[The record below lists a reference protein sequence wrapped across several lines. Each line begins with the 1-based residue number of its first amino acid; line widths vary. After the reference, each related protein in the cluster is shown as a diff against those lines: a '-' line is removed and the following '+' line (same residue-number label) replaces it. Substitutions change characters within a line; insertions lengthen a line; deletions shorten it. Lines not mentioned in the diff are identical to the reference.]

1 MSRAKELR
9 KRLGDKYSFKRMVS
23 GQELFRLQK
32 RPPEDFTDKL
42 LAVLVVGCVK
52 MEAVAYRDGM
62 KVEVGYDIFV
72 KDAPDAREWIC
83 YDIVNKA
90 VKLKESDMLFELDKI
105 VENNGLS
112 YTECCFEK
120 VEGIEIEVGKKPIG
134 HPP

>member
-9 KRLGDKYSFKRMVS
+9 KRLGEKYSFKRMVS

-32 RPPEDFTDKL
+32 RPPKDFTEQL

-52 MEAVAYRDGM
+52 MEAVAYRDGN

-83 YDIVNKA
+83 YDVVNKA

-105 VENNGLS
+105 VESNRLS

-120 VEGIEIEVGKKPIG
+120 VDGIEIDVEKKPIG
-134 HPP
+134 RPP

>member
-1 MSRAKELR
+1 MNRAKELR

-32 RPPEDFTDKL
+32 RTPEDFTDKL

-52 MEAVAYRDGM
+52 MEAVAYRDGN

-83 YDIVNKA
+83 YDVVNKA

>member
-1 MSRAKELR
+1 MNRAKELR

-32 RPPEDFTDKL
+32 RTPEDFTDKL
-42 LAVLVVGCVK
+42 LAVLVVGWVK
-52 MEAVAYRDGM
+52 MESVAYRDGI

>member
-1 MSRAKELR
+1 MNRAKELR
-9 KRLGDKYSFKRMVS
+9 KRLGDKYSFKRWVS

-32 RPPEDFTDKL
+32 RTPEDFTDKL

-52 MEAVAYRDGM
+52 MEAVAYRDGT

-72 KDAPDAREWIC
+72 KDSPDAREWIC

-90 VKLKESDMLFELDKI
+90 VKLKESDMLFELEKI

>member
-32 RPPEDFTDKL
+32 RTPEDFTDKL

-52 MEAVAYRDGM
+52 MESVAYRDGI

>member
-1 MSRAKELR
+1 MNRAKELR

-52 MEAVAYRDGM
+52 MEAVAYRDGT

-120 VEGIEIEVGKKPIG
+120 VEGIEMEVGKKPIG

>member
-1 MSRAKELR
+1 MSHAKELR
-9 KRLGDKYSFKRMVS
+9 KRLGEKYSFKRMVS

-52 MEAVAYRDGM
+52 MEAVAYRDGN

-83 YDIVNKA
+83 YDVVNKA

-105 VENNGLS
+105 VESNRLS

-120 VEGIEIEVGKKPIG
+120 VEGIEIEVGKKTIG

>member
-9 KRLGDKYSFKRMVS
+9 KRLGEKYSFKRMVS

-32 RPPEDFTDKL
+32 RPPEDFTEQL

-52 MEAVAYRDGM
+52 MEAVAYRDGN

-83 YDIVNKA
+83 YDVVNKA

-105 VENNGLS
+105 VESNRLS

-120 VEGIEIEVGKKPIG
+120 VDGIEIEVGKKPIG

>member
-52 MEAVAYRDGM
+52 MEAVAYRDGT

>member
-1 MSRAKELR
+1 MNRAKELC

-52 MEAVAYRDGM
+52 MEAVAYRDGT

>member
-1 MSRAKELR
+1 MNRAKELR

-42 LAVLVVGCVK
+42 LAVLVVGCLK
-52 MEAVAYRDGM
+52 MEAVAYRDGTT
-62 KVEVGYDIFV
+62 VEVGYDIFV

-120 VEGIEIEVGKKPIG
+120 VEGIEIEVGKKQIG

>member
-1 MSRAKELR
+1 MNRAKELR
-9 KRLGDKYSFKRMVS
+9 KRLGERYSFKRMVS

-52 MEAVAYRDGM
+52 MEAVAYRDGT

-83 YDIVNKA
+83 YDVVNKA

-105 VENNGLS
+105 VESNRLS

>member
-9 KRLGDKYSFKRMVS
+9 KRLGERYSFKRMVS

-32 RPPEDFTDKL
+32 RPPEDFTDAL
-42 LAVLVVGCVK
+42 LAELIVGCVK
-52 MEAVAYRDGM
+52 MEAVAYRDGTT
-62 KVEVGYDIFV
+62 VEVGYDIFV

-83 YDIVNKA
+83 YDVVNKA

>member
-1 MSRAKELR
+1 MNRAKELR

-52 MEAVAYRDGM
+52 MEAVAYRDGT

-83 YDIVNKA
+83 YDIVNKE

>member
-1 MSRAKELR
+1 MNRAKELR
-9 KRLGDKYSFKRMVS
+9 KRLGERYSFKRMVS

-52 MEAVAYRDGM
+52 MEAVAYRDGT

>member
-1 MSRAKELR
+1 MNRAKELR
-9 KRLGDKYSFKRMVS
+9 KRLGERYSFKRMVS

-32 RPPEDFTDKL
+32 RTPEDFTDKL

-52 MEAVAYRDGM
+52 MEAVAYRDGT

>member
-9 KRLGDKYSFKRMVS
+9 KRLGEKYSFKRMVS

-32 RPPEDFTDKL
+32 RPPKDFTEQL

-52 MEAVAYRDGM
+52 MEAVAYRDGN

-83 YDIVNKA
+83 YDVVNKA

-105 VENNGLS
+105 VEGNRLS

-120 VEGIEIEVGKKPIG
+120 LDGMVLTDEKKPIE

>member
-1 MSRAKELR
+1 MNRAKELR

-23 GQELFRLQK
+23 GQELVRLQK

-52 MEAVAYRDGM
+52 MEAVAYRDGT

-72 KDAPDAREWIC
+72 KDAPDTREWIC

>member
-1 MSRAKELR
+1 MNRAKELR

-52 MEAVAYRDGM
+52 MEAVAYRDGTT
-62 KVEVGYDIFV
+62 VEVGYDIFV

-120 VEGIEIEVGKKPIG
+120 VEGIEIDVGKKPIG

>member
-1 MSRAKELR
+1 MNRAKELR

-83 YDIVNKA
+83 YDIVNKE

>member
-9 KRLGDKYSFKRMVS
+9 ICLGEKYSFKRMVS

-52 MEAVAYRDGM
+52 MEAVAYRDGN
-62 KVEVGYDIFV
+62 KIEVGYDIFV

-83 YDIVNKA
+83 YDVVNKA

>member
-9 KRLGDKYSFKRMVS
+9 KRLGEKYSFKRMVS

-32 RPPEDFTDKL
+32 RPPEDFTDAL
-42 LAVLVVGCVK
+42 LAELIVGCVK
-52 MEAVAYRDGM
+52 MEAVAYRDGN

-83 YDIVNKA
+83 YDVVNKA

-105 VENNGLS
+105 VESNRLS

-120 VEGIEIEVGKKPIG
+120 VDGIEIEVGKKPIE

>member
-1 MSRAKELR
+1 MNRAKELR

-32 RPPEDFTDKL
+32 RTPEDFTDKL

-52 MEAVAYRDGM
+52 MEAVAYRDGTT
-62 KVEVGYDIFV
+62 VEVGYDIFV

>member
-1 MSRAKELR
+1 MNRAKELR

-52 MEAVAYRDGM
+52 MEAVAYRDGT

>member
-1 MSRAKELR
+1 MNRAKELR

-42 LAVLVVGCVK
+42 LAVLVVGCLK
-52 MEAVAYRDGM
+52 MEAVAYRDGTT
-62 KVEVGYDIFV
+62 VEVGYDIFV

-83 YDIVNKA
+83 YDVVNKA

-105 VENNGLS
+105 VESNRLS

-120 VEGIEIEVGKKPIG
+120 VDGIEIEVGKKPIG

>member
-52 MEAVAYRDGM
+52 MEAVAYRDGTT
-62 KVEVGYDIFV
+62 VEVGYDIFV